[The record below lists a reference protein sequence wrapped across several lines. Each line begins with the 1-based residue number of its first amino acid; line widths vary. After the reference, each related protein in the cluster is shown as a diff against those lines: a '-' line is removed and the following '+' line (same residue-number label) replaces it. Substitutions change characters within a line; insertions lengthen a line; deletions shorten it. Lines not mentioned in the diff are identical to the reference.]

1 LSNSQYLKKKRK
13 KKMNDDSSSLVFD
26 RAAHATQ
33 LAKATQESLSV
44 VYDVAFSSNGQHCVA
59 STSQGELHWFDLD
72 PLMRE
77 SYWDSRVDH
86 CVKATRRIDFFNKK
100 RIFSVKFFNGD
111 DAILSG
117 GDDGAVRAW
126 SVKNSNDSDGDSNGK
141 MKFEILVP
149 ARQFGGLLPE
159 INALVVDRGRIF
171 GAAGNGIVY
180 EWDAESQQL
189 IQSFNGHQGQC
200 VHALALAPPT
210 GALFSAAEDGN
221 VRMWDS
227 RSGADVTTLTL
238 PRATGSIARA
248 MRAVAV
254 SADGHWL
261 AAGGGANAAGLW
273 HTPSQQLVSVLPHA
287 AAVGA
292 LRFVP
297 GGLVSGDV
305 GGSALTHWNVDG
317 SFRMRV
323 ATHATAVYAIAHNTP
338 TQYEMLAC
346 AGMSTSIDVFFGNF
360 AKRAFSLSVV

>member
-1 LSNSQYLKKKRK
+1 
-13 KKMNDDSSSLVFD
+13 MNDDTSSLVFD

-44 VYDVAFSSNGQHCVA
+44 VYDVAFNSTGQYCVA
-59 STSQGELHWFDLD
+59 STSPGDLHCFDLD

-77 SYWDSRVDH
+77 SYWESRVEH
-86 CVKATRRIDFFNKK
+86 RVKATRRIGFCSKR
-100 RIFSVKFFNGD
+100 RIFSVKFLHD
-111 DAILSG
+111 SIVSG

-126 SVKNSNDSDGDSNGK
+126 SLNGTDSHNDTSGD

-159 INALVVDRGRIF
+159 INALALDRGHIF

-189 IQSFNGHQGQC
+189 IQTFNGHQGQC
-200 VHALALAPPT
+200 VLALALAPPT

-238 PRATGSIARA
+238 PRAAGSSARA

-305 GGSALTHWNVDG
+305 GGSSLTHWNVDG